1 MNEKQPPYT
10 TSTGI
15 KIGSRFERGQITP
28 LDYDMELLQTAL
40 LTPRVIR
47 PNFFV
52 RLVNLVRNRME
63 RTL

>member
-1 MNEKQPPYT
+1 
-10 TSTGI
+10 
-15 KIGSRFERGQITP
+15 
-28 LDYDMELLQTAL
+28 MELLQTAL

-52 RLVNLVRNRME
+52 RLANFVRNRME